1 MEKVVSTVFGCHY
14 HQGHGGAMKKPENYV
29 GIDVSSQTFTS
40 AIGRIGAKWQIVVK
54 PEQFDNSLE
63 GCTAY
68 LHWLQEHGARANN
81 SIICME
87 ATGVYNEMLAHF
99 LLVNNYQVSIE
110 PPLRV
115 KRAFHPEGH
124 KSDPVDSTQI
134 SEYAYR
140 FWDELRIWKPRK
152 AILEQI
158 KTLLTAREQFVKEQA
173 AHKNALQALKRK
185 VIRTPLAEALHET
198 AIAQLNENARKIEAE
213 IEKLIDQDP
222 DFRDTVRLLSSI
234 TGVGVLLASYMLV
247 IIKSAPQPLSAK
259 VLAAFIGICP
269 YEHTSGSSVH
279 GASTSRHYGPPA
291 VRQLL
296 YLAAC
301 SARTHDEKY
310 KQYFYRKVA
319 EGKPKQ
325 LVINNIANNMLKVMV
340 AVLRSKTPYIR
351 NYQSV
356 NPGMFKMAL
365 TRS

>member
-1 MEKVVSTVFGCHY
+1 MN
-14 HQGHGGAMKKPENYV
+14 KPKHYV
-29 GIDVSSQTFTS
+29 GIDVSSKTFTS
-40 AIGRIGAKWQIVVK
+40 AIGCMGTKWQIAVK
-54 PEQFDNSLE
+54 PEQFDNSLD

-68 LHWLQEHGARANN
+68 LYWLQEHDAKPNN

-87 ATGVYNEMLAHF
+87 ATGVYNELLAHF
-99 LLVNNYQVSIE
+99 LLVNKYQVSIE
-110 PPLRV
+110 PPLKV

-124 KSDPVDSTQI
+124 KSDPVDSAQI
-134 SEYAYR
+134 SEYACR
-140 FWDELRIWKPRK
+140 FWDELRIWQPRK
-152 AILEQI
+152 ALLEQI

-173 AHKNALQALKRK
+173 AHKNALRALKRK

-198 AIAQLNENARKIEAE
+198 AITQLNENARTIEEE
-213 IEKLIDQDP
+213 IEKLINQDP
-222 DFRDTVRLLSSI
+222 EFRDMIRLLTSM
-234 TGVGVLLASYMLV
+234 TGVGMLLSSYMLV

-269 YEHTSGSSVH
+269 YEHSSGSSVR

-291 VRQLL
+291 VRKLL

-301 SARTHDEKY
+301 SARTHDDKY
-310 KQYFYRKVA
+310 RRYFYRKVA

-340 AVLRSKTPYIR
+340 AVLRSRTPYIR

-356 NPGMFKMAL
+356 NPGMFNLAL